1 MGISFLALTLP
12 GSGPS
17 PSEEILCARKMIS
30 AVLSRALLGAGL
42 KLLAV
47 RGTVAGRTRVLFP
60 VLGEA
65 NDAIAEQFRKFEAFT
80 NSQHHGL
87 ESCKKGK
94 KQVLA
99 ASLSIPTVHLGC
111 ILR

>member
-1 MGISFLALTLP
+1 M
-12 GSGPS
+12 
-17 PSEEILCARKMIS
+17 
-30 AVLSRALLGAGL
+30 
-42 KLLAV
+42 
-47 RGTVAGRTRVLFP
+47 LFP

-65 NDAIAEQFRKFEAFT
+65 NDAIVEQFDSFEAFT

-87 ESCKKGK
+87 ETCKQGK
-94 KQVLA
+94 KQVLV

>member
-1 MGISFLALTLP
+1 MALTLP
-12 GSGPS
+12 GSGLT
-17 PSEEILCARKMIS
+17 PSEEILCPRRVIS
-30 AVLSRALLGAGL
+30 AVLSSALLGAGL
-42 KLLAV
+42 RLLAV
-47 RGTVAGRTRVLFP
+47 RGTVAGRIRVLFP
-60 VLGEA
+60 ILGEA

-87 ESCKKGK
+87 ESCKQGK